1 VSILWLAC
9 RVAMNLWDDRSFV
22 AITGRLVAAARATGA
37 IQELPGA
44 FGMAAT
50 ASLLTGDLTAA
61 AAYIEQ
67 LDAGLAVTVSVPA
80 LHGRLALAAWQ
91 GIGVHADPR
100 AVWVPDDRAGADRA
114 AGLGISAY
122 TAALL
127 GNGLG
132 RYPEAADAASTVIER
147 ADQLGYTLWALPEL
161 AEAAARSGNM
171 ALAGQA
177 VAVLERTTLPS
188 GTEWAL
194 GMRARSRAL
203 ICDGEQA
210 EALYTEAVTRLGRTG
225 AVPHLAR
232 AQLLYGEWL
241 RRCKRRIDAR
251 TQLRTANEVFAA
263 MGAAGF
269 ARRTERELAATGER
283 IRRRDIQP
291 VAELT
296 AQETQIARL
305 VADGRSNPEIA
316 AELFISPRTVEY
328 HLHKI
333 FSKLDITAR
342 AQLARALARS

>member
-1 VSILWLAC
+1 
-9 RVAMNLWDDRSFV
+9 
-22 AITGRLVAAARATGA
+22 
-37 IQELPGA
+37 
-44 FGMAAT
+44 MAAT

-67 LDAGLAVTVSVPA
+67 LDAGLAVTGSVPA

-91 GIGVHADPR
+91 GTGVQADPR
-100 AVWVPDDRAGADRA
+100 AVRVPDDRAGADRA

-127 GNGLG
+127 CNGLG

-161 AEAAARSGNM
+161 AEAAVRSGNM

-177 VAVLERTTLPS
+177 VALLERTTLPS

-203 ICDGEQA
+203 ICAGEQA
-210 EALYTEAVTRLGRTG
+210 EELYTEAVTRLGRTRV
-225 AVPHLAR
+225 VPHLAR
-232 AQLLYGEWL
+232 AHLLYGEWL
-241 RRCKRRIDAR
+241 RRGKRRIDAR
-251 TQLRTANEVFAA
+251 TQLRTANEMFAA
-263 MGAAGF
+263 MGADGF

-283 IRRRDIQP
+283 IRRRDVQP
-291 VAELT
+291 VVELT

-342 AQLARALARS
+342 GQLARALGTR